1 MFFKGSRV
9 MWLIKIALSRPYTF
23 IVMAVAI
30 VVMGPLAIL
39 STPVDIFPSIGIPV
53 VSVIWT
59 YAGLPAKEIA
69 NRISANFER
78 VAPVVVNGVEHIDSS
93 NLNGVGVSKIYF
105 QPGANIPLAT
115 SQLVAGV
122 TFYSKFFPPGT
133 TPPQILTY
141 NAASVPVLQLALSS
155 KTMSEQALYDTGNI
169 YVRSQLSGVPG
180 LSLPYPYGGK
190 QRQVQV
196 DLNPQQLQAFG
207 LSAQDVQNAIIDQNL
222 IIPAG
227 TQKIGAYEYVIG
239 LNGAAV
245 TIDDLNNLPV
255 REVNGSTIYVRDVAH
270 VRDGSPPQTNIVRL
284 NGEHAALMTV
294 QKTGSA
300 STLQIVHD
308 VRAKLPAIQAAG
320 PDGLKIDA
328 VGDQSVFVSAAISG
342 VIREGVIAASL
353 TATMILLFL
362 GSWRST
368 LIIAVSIP
376 LSVLVSII
384 VISGLGQSINLMT
397 LGGLALAVGIL
408 VDDATV
414 VIENIN
420 AHLERGEPVRD
431 SVLNGSAEIA
441 GPAFVAT
448 LCICIVFMPM
458 FFLSG
463 VSGYLFVPMAE
474 AIVFAMLASYVL
486 SRTLVPTLAHLMLK
500 PHVPAAARGRLN
512 LLARFQKAFEGRF
525 EVMRERYRRALSGA
539 VMRRGLFIPIFLACA
554 LASVL
559 LVFTLGSDFF
569 PSVDGGQIKL
579 HVRAHAGTRV
589 EETARLVDLV
599 EDELRRT
606 IPVPELGGI
615 VDNIGLP
622 VSGVNLSYS
631 NSAPTG
637 PADADILV
645 SLRAGHH
652 PTADYVRR
660 LRMSLPQAFP
670 GTTFAFLPADI
681 VSQILNFGAP
691 APIDVQIVGRETAS
705 NAVVAER
712 LLQRMRKIPGIADVR
727 IQQDLDAPAFTVA
740 VDRSRASDVG
750 LTQKD
755 VANTM
760 LIALAGSF
768 QTAPTFWLDPK
779 SGVSYPIV
787 SQTPQTDLQTLDSL
801 RNTLITGKPGS
812 HGQVLGGISTI
823 KRDVLPSV
831 DTRYNALPAVDIYAT
846 NADRDLGG
854 VANDVRKAISDATAA
869 GLPKGVTITLRGQA
883 VTMATS
889 YAGLLYGLAFAMLVV
904 YLLMVVN
911 FQSMLDPFIIITA
924 LPATMAGIA
933 WMLFLTDT
941 NLSVP
946 ALTGAIMSVGVAT
959 ANSILVVS
967 LARDRLSLGDD
978 PVAAAIAAGFGRFR
992 PVLMTALAM
1001 IIGMLPMALGLG
1013 EGSEQNAPLG
1023 RAVIGGLIVATI
1035 ATLTFVP
1042 AVFAFLHGLRRP
1054 PPPTFDGTATPLH
1067 TPAG

>member
-1 MFFKGSRV
+1 

-23 IVMAVAI
+23 IVMAIAI
-30 VVMGPLAIL
+30 VIMGPLAII

-53 VSVIWT
+53 VSMIWT

-105 QPGANIPLAT
+105 QPGANVPLAT

-155 KTMSEQALYDTGNI
+155 KTMTEQALYDTGNI

-196 DLNPQQLQAFG
+196 DLYPQQLQAFG
-207 LSAQDVQNAIIDQNL
+207 LSAQDVQNAIISQNL

-227 TQKIGAYEYVIG
+227 TQKVGAYEYVIG

-255 REVNGSTIYVRDVAH
+255 KQVNGSTIYVRDVAH
-270 VRDGSPPQTNIVRL
+270 VRDGSPPQTNVVRL
-284 NGEHAALMTV
+284 NGEHAVLMTV
-294 QKTGSA
+294 QKTGSS

-308 VRAKLPAIQAAG
+308 VKAKLPTIQNAG
-320 PDGLKIDA
+320 PEGLKIDA
-328 VGDQSVFVSAAISG
+328 VGDQSIFVSAAISG
-342 VIREGVIAASL
+342 VIREGLVAAAL

-384 VISGLGQSINLMT
+384 ALSLLGQSVNLMT

-414 VIENIN
+414 AIENIN
-420 AHLERGEPVRD
+420 AHLERGEPVQD

-441 GPAFVAT
+441 APAFVAT

-463 VSGYLFVPMAE
+463 VARYLFVPMAE
-474 AIVFAMLASYVL
+474 AIVFAMLASYIL
-486 SRTLVPTLAHLMLK
+486 SRTLVPTLANLMLK
-500 PHVPAAARGRLN
+500 PHLPGVETGRSSA
-512 LLARFQKAFEGRF
+512 LARLQAGFERRF
-525 EVMRERYRRALSGA
+525 EAMRESYRRVLSDVVA
-539 VMRRGLFIPIFLACA
+539 RRRLFIPIFFGGA

-569 PSVDGGQIKL
+569 PSVDGGQIKIHL
-579 HVRAHAGTRV
+579 RAHAGTRV
-589 EETARLVDLV
+589 EETARIVDEV
-599 EDELRRT
+599 ESELRRT
-606 IPVPELGGI
+606 IPSTELSGV

-637 PADADILV
+637 SADADILV
-645 SLRAGHH
+645 SLAARHH

-660 LRMSLPQAFP
+660 LRASLAQDFP
-670 GTTFAFLPADI
+670 GVTFAFLPADI
-681 VSQILNFGAP
+681 VSQILNFGSP
-691 APIDVQIVGRETAS
+691 APIDVQIVGRDMVS
-705 NAVVAER
+705 NAVVAQR
-712 LLQRMRKIPGIADVR
+712 LLQRIRKIPGIADAR
-727 IQQDLDAPAFTVA
+727 IQQDLDAPTFTVA

-787 SQTPQTDLQTLDSL
+787 SQAPQTDLQTLDSL
-801 RNTLITGKPGS
+801 RNTLITGSPGS
-812 HGQVLGGISTI
+812 RGQILGGISTI

-831 DTRYNALPAVDIYAT
+831 DTRYNAQPAMDIYAT
-846 NADRDLGG
+846 NADRDFGS
-854 VANDVRKAISDATAA
+854 VANDVREAIGEMTKA
-869 GLPKGVTITLRGQA
+869 GLPKGVTITLRGQVVIMTA
-883 VTMATS
+883 S
-889 YAGLLYGLAFAMLVV
+889 YAGLLYGLGFAMLLV

-911 FQSMLDPFIIITA
+911 FQSMLDPFIIVTA

-933 WMLFLTDT
+933 WMLFLTGT

-967 LARDRLSLGDD
+967 LARDRLSRGDD
-978 PVAAAIAAGFGRFR
+978 AAVAAVAAGFGRFR

-1013 EGSEQNAPLG
+1013 EGGEQNAPLG

-1042 AVFAFLHGLRRP
+1042 AVFALLHGERRP
-1054 PPPTFDGTATPLH
+1054 RDPPASFDGTATPLN

>member
-1 MFFKGSRV
+1 
-9 MWLIKIALSRPYTF
+9 MWLIKIALGRPYTF

-53 VSVIWT
+53 VSMIWT

-78 VAPVVVNGVEHIDSS
+78 VAPVVVSGVEHIDSN

-115 SQLVAGV
+115 SQLVAGAS
-122 TFYSKFFPPGT
+122 FYSKFFPPGT

-155 KTMSEQALYDTGNI
+155 KTMTEQALYDTGNI

-207 LSAQDVQNAIIDQNL
+207 LSAQDVQNAIINQNL

-255 REVNGSTIYVRDVAH
+255 KKVNGSTIYVRDLAH
-270 VRDGSPPQTNIVRL
+270 VRDGSPPQTNMVRL
-284 NGEHAALMTV
+284 NGEPAVLMTV
-294 QKTGSA
+294 QKIGSA

-308 VRAKLPAIQAAG
+308 VKAKLPAIQAAG
-320 PDGLKIDA
+320 PDGLRIDA
-328 VGDQSVFVSAAISG
+328 VGDQSVFVSAAVSG

-384 VISGLGQSINLMT
+384 VLSFLGQSINLMT

-420 AHLERGEPVRD
+420 AHLERGNSVPD

-441 GPAFVAT
+441 APAFVAT

-463 VSGYLFVPMAE
+463 VPSYLFVPMAE
-474 AIVFAMLASYVL
+474 AIVFAMLASYIL
-486 SRTLVPTLAHLMLK
+486 SRTLVPTLANLMLK
-500 PHVPAAARGRLN
+500 PHVPGAEGSRLN
-512 LLARFQKAFEGRF
+512 PVARFQNAFERRF
-525 EVMRERYRRALSGA
+525 EAMRESYREVLFRA
-539 VMRRGLFIPIFLACA
+539 VKRRGLFIPVFLGGT

-559 LVFTLGSDFF
+559 LVFTLGTDFF

-589 EETARLVDLV
+589 EETARIVDQV

-606 IPVPELGGI
+606 IPAIELNGI

-645 SLRAGHH
+645 SLAAKHH

-660 LRMSLPQAFP
+660 LRISLPQAFP
-670 GTTFAFLPADI
+670 SVTFAFLPADI

-691 APIDVQIVGRETAS
+691 APIDVQIVGRDTAS

-712 LLQRMRKIPGIADVR
+712 LLQRIRKIPGIADAR

-750 LTQKD
+750 LTQND

-812 HGQVLGGISTI
+812 RGQVLGGISTI
-823 KRDVLPSV
+823 KRNVLPSV
-831 DTRYNALPAVDIYAT
+831 DTRYNALPAMDIYAT
-846 NADRDLGG
+846 GADRDFGG
-854 VANDVRKAISDATAA
+854 VANDVRKAIGEMTKA
-869 GLPKGVTITLRGQA
+869 GLPKGVTITLRGQV

-889 YAGLLYGLAFAMLVV
+889 YAGLLYGLAFAMLLV

-967 LARDRLSLGDD
+967 LARDRLRLGDD
-978 PVAAAIAAGFGRFR
+978 PGAAAVMAGFGRFR

-1013 EGSEQNAPLG
+1013 EGGEQNAPLG
-1023 RAVIGGLIVATI
+1023 RAVIGGLIVATV

-1042 AVFAFLHGLRRP
+1042 AVFALLHGLRRRP
-1054 PPPTFDGTATPLH
+1054 PTPPTTFDGAASPLH

>member
-1 MFFKGSRV
+1 

-23 IVMAVAI
+23 IVMAIAI
-30 VVMGPLAIL
+30 VIMGPLAII

-53 VSVIWT
+53 VSMIWT

-105 QPGANIPLAT
+105 QPGANVPLAT

-155 KTMSEQALYDTGNI
+155 KTMTEQALYDTGNI

-196 DLNPQQLQAFG
+196 DLDPQQLQAFG
-207 LSAQDVQNAIIDQNL
+207 LSAQDVQNAIISQNL

-227 TQKIGAYEYVIG
+227 TQKVGAYEYVIG

-255 REVNGSTIYVRDVAH
+255 KQVNGSTIYVRDVAH
-270 VRDGSPPQTNIVRL
+270 VRDGSPPQTNVVRL
-284 NGEHAALMTV
+284 NGEHAVLMTV
-294 QKTGSA
+294 QKTGSS

-308 VRAKLPAIQAAG
+308 VKAKLPTIQNAG
-320 PDGLKIDA
+320 PEGLKIDA
-328 VGDQSVFVSAAISG
+328 VGDQSIFVSAAISG
-342 VIREGVIAASL
+342 VIREGLAAAAL

-384 VISGLGQSINLMT
+384 ALSLLGQSINLMT

-414 VIENIN
+414 AIENIN
-420 AHLERGEPVRD
+420 AHLERGEPVQD

-441 GPAFVAT
+441 APAFVAT

-463 VSGYLFVPMAE
+463 VARYLFVPMAE
-474 AIVFAMLASYVL
+474 AIVFAMLASYIL
-486 SRTLVPTLAHLMLK
+486 SRTLVPTLANLMLK
-500 PHVPAAARGRLN
+500 PHVPGVETGRSSA
-512 LLARFQKAFEGRF
+512 LARLQAGFERRF
-525 EVMRERYRRALSGA
+525 EAMRESYRRVLSGVVA
-539 VMRRGLFIPIFLACA
+539 RRRLFIPIFFGGA

-569 PSVDGGQIKL
+569 PSVDGGQIKI

-589 EETARLVDLV
+589 EETARIVDEV
-599 EDELRRT
+599 ESELRRA
-606 IPVPELGGI
+606 IPSTELSGV

-637 PADADILV
+637 SADADILV
-645 SLRAGHH
+645 SLAARHH
-652 PTADYVRR
+652 PTANYVRR
-660 LRMSLPQAFP
+660 LRASLAQDFP
-670 GTTFAFLPADI
+670 GVTFAFLPADI
-681 VSQILNFGAP
+681 VSQILNFGSP
-691 APIDVQIVGRETAS
+691 APIDVQIVGRDMAS
-705 NAVVAER
+705 NAVVAQR
-712 LLQRMRKIPGIADVR
+712 LLQRIRKIPGIADAR
-727 IQQDLDAPAFTVA
+727 IQQDLDAPTFTVA

-787 SQTPQTDLQTLDSL
+787 SQAPQTDLQTLDSL
-801 RNTLITGKPGS
+801 RNTLITGSPGS
-812 HGQVLGGISTI
+812 RGQILGGISTI

-831 DTRYNALPAVDIYAT
+831 DTRYNAQPAMDIYAT
-846 NADRDLGG
+846 NADRDFGS
-854 VANDVRKAISDATAA
+854 VANDVSEAIGEITKA
-869 GLPKGVTITLRGQA
+869 GLPKGVTITLRGQVVIMTA
-883 VTMATS
+883 S
-889 YAGLLYGLAFAMLVV
+889 YAGLLYGLGFAMLLV

-911 FQSMLDPFIIITA
+911 FQSMLDPFIIVTA

-933 WMLFLTDT
+933 WMLFLTGT

-967 LARDRLSLGDD
+967 LARDRLSQGDD
-978 PVAAAIAAGFGRFR
+978 PAVAAVAAGFSRFR

-1013 EGSEQNAPLG
+1013 EGGEQNAPLG

-1042 AVFAFLHGLRRP
+1042 AVFALLHGERRP
-1054 PPPTFDGTATPLH
+1054 RDPPASFDGTAPPLN

>member
-1 MFFKGSRV
+1 

-23 IVMAVAI
+23 IVMAIAI
-30 VVMGPLAIL
+30 VIMGPLAIM

-53 VSVIWT
+53 VSMIWT
-59 YAGLPAKEIA
+59 YAGLPAREIA

-105 QPGANIPLAT
+105 QPGANVPLAT

-155 KTMSEQALYDTGNI
+155 KTMTEQALYDTGNI

-196 DLNPQQLQAFG
+196 DLYPQQLQAFG
-207 LSAQDVQNAIIDQNL
+207 LSAQDVHNAIINQNL

-245 TIDDLNNLPV
+245 TIDDLNNLPIKQ
-255 REVNGSTIYVRDVAH
+255 VNGSTIYVRDVAH
-270 VRDGSPPQTNIVRL
+270 VRDGSPPQTNLVRL
-284 NGEHAALMTV
+284 NGEHAVLMTV
-294 QKTGSA
+294 QKTGSS

-308 VRAKLPAIQAAG
+308 VKAKLSTIQAAG
-320 PDGLKIDA
+320 PEGLKIDA
-328 VGDQSVFVSAAISG
+328 VGDQSVFVSAAVSG
-342 VIREGVIAASL
+342 VIREGLIAAAL

-384 VISGLGQSINLMT
+384 VLSLFGQSINLMT

-414 VIENIN
+414 AIENIN

-441 GPAFVAT
+441 APAFVAT

-463 VSGYLFVPMAE
+463 VASYLFVPMAE
-474 AIVFAMLASYVL
+474 AIVFAMLASYIL
-486 SRTLVPTLAHLMLK
+486 SRTLVPTLANLMLK
-500 PHVPAAARGRLN
+500 SHVSGVETGRSN
-512 LLARFQKAFEGRF
+512 ALARLQAGFERRF
-525 EVMRERYRRALSGA
+525 EAMRENYRRVLSEVVA
-539 VMRRGLFIPIFLACA
+539 RRCLFIPIFFGGA

-559 LVFTLGSDFF
+559 LIFTLGSDFF

-589 EETARLVDLV
+589 EETARIVDQV
-599 EDELRRT
+599 EDELRHT
-606 IPVPELGGI
+606 IPSTELSGV

-645 SLRAGHH
+645 SLAAKHN

-660 LRMSLPQAFP
+660 LRIRLPQTFP
-670 GTTFAFLPADI
+670 GVTFAFLPADI
-681 VSQILNFGAP
+681 VSQILNFGSP
-691 APIDVQIVGRETAS
+691 APIDVQIVGRDMAS
-705 NAVVAER
+705 NALVAQR
-712 LLQRMRKIPGIADVR
+712 LLQRIRKIPGIADAR
-727 IQQDLDAPAFTVA
+727 IQQDLDAPTFTVA

-787 SQTPQTDLQTLDSL
+787 SQAPQTDLQTLDSL
-801 RNTLITGKPGS
+801 RNTLITGSPGS
-812 HGQVLGGISTI
+812 HGQILGGISTI
-823 KRDVLPSV
+823 KRNVLPSV
-831 DTRYNALPAVDIYAT
+831 DTRYNAQPAMDIYAT
-846 NADRDLGG
+846 NADRDFGS
-854 VANDVRKAISDATAA
+854 VANDVREAIGEITKA
-869 GLPKGVTITLRGQA
+869 GLPKGVTITLRGQ
-883 VTMATS
+883 VVIMATS
-889 YAGLLYGLAFAMLVV
+889 YAGLLYGLGFAMLLV

-911 FQSMLDPFIIITA
+911 FQSMLDPFIIVTA
-924 LPATMAGIA
+924 LPATMAGIV
-933 WMLFLTDT
+933 WMLFLTGT

-967 LARDRLSLGDD
+967 LARDRLSQGDD
-978 PVAAAIAAGFGRFR
+978 PAVAAIAAGFGRFR

-1013 EGSEQNAPLG
+1013 EGGEQNAPLG

-1042 AVFAFLHGLRRP
+1042 AVFALLHGPRRP
-1054 PPPTFDGTATPLH
+1054 LNPPTAFDGTATSLH
-1067 TPAG
+1067 TPSE

>member
-1 MFFKGSRV
+1 

-53 VSVIWT
+53 VSMIWT

-78 VAPVVVNGVEHIDSS
+78 IAPVVVSGVEHIDSN

-155 KTMSEQALYDTGNI
+155 KTMTEQALYDTGNI

-196 DLNPQQLQAFG
+196 DLYPQQLQALG

-245 TIDDLNNLPV
+245 TIEDLNNLPV
-255 REVNGSTIYVRDVAH
+255 KEVNSSTIYVRDVAH
-270 VRDGSPPQTNIVRL
+270 VRDGSPPQTNMVRL
-284 NGEHAALMTV
+284 NGEHAVLMTV
-294 QKTGSA
+294 QKIGNA
-300 STLQIVHD
+300 STLQIAHD

-328 VGDQSVFVSAAISG
+328 VGDQSVFVSAAVSG

-353 TATMILLFL
+353 TAIMILLFL

-384 VISGLGQSINLMT
+384 VLSCLGQSINLMT

-420 AHLERGEPVRD
+420 AHLARGEPVRD

-463 VSGYLFVPMAE
+463 VSSYLFVPMAE
-474 AIVFAMLASYVL
+474 AIVFAMLASYIL
-486 SRTLVPTLAHLMLK
+486 SRTLVPTLANLMLK
-500 PHVPAAARGRLN
+500 PHVPGAERGRLN
-512 LLARFQKAFEGRF
+512 PLARFQNAFERRF
-525 EVMRERYRRALSGA
+525 EAMRESYRCVLSGA
-539 VMRRGLFIPIFLACA
+539 VKRRGLFIPVFLGGA

-589 EETARLVDLV
+589 EETARIVDQV

-606 IPVPELGGI
+606 IPVTDLSGI

-631 NSAPTG
+631 NSGPTG

-645 SLRAGHH
+645 SLTAKHH

-660 LRMSLPQAFP
+660 LRISLPQAFP
-670 GTTFAFLPADI
+670 GVTFAFLPADI

-691 APIDVQIVGRETAS
+691 APIDVQIVGRDTAS

-712 LLQRMRKIPGIADVR
+712 LLQRIRKIPGIADAR

-787 SQTPQTDLQTLDSL
+787 SQTRQTDLQTLDSL

-831 DTRYNALPAVDIYAT
+831 DTRYNALPAMDIYAT
-846 NADRDLGG
+846 NSDRDFGG
-854 VANDVRKAISDATAA
+854 VASDVRKVIGEMTKA
-869 GLPKGVTITLRGQA
+869 GLPKGVTITLRGQV

-889 YAGLLYGLAFAMLVV
+889 YAGLLYGLAFAMLLV

-959 ANSILVVS
+959 ANSILVIS
-967 LARDRLSLGDD
+967 LARDRLSRGDD
-978 PVAAAIAAGFGRFR
+978 PAAAAIAAGFGRFR

-1013 EGSEQNAPLG
+1013 EGGEQNAPLG

-1042 AVFAFLHGLRRP
+1042 TVFALLHGLRRP
-1054 PPPTFDGTATPLH
+1054 LTPPTAFDGTATHLH
-1067 TPAG
+1067 TPAGQRSLL

>member
-1 MFFKGSRV
+1 

-23 IVMAVAI
+23 IVMAIAI
-30 VVMGPLAIL
+30 VIMGPLAIM

-53 VSVIWT
+53 VSMIWT

-105 QPGANIPLAT
+105 QPGANVPLAT

-155 KTMSEQALYDTGNI
+155 KTMTEQALYDTGNI

-196 DLNPQQLQAFG
+196 DLYPQQLQAFG
-207 LSAQDVQNAIIDQNL
+207 LSAQDVHNAIINQNL

-245 TIDDLNNLPV
+245 TIDDLNNLPIKQ
-255 REVNGSTIYVRDVAH
+255 VNGSTIYVRDVAH
-270 VRDGSPPQTNIVRL
+270 VRDGSPPQTNLVRL
-284 NGEHAALMTV
+284 NGEHAVLMTV
-294 QKTGSA
+294 QKTGSS

-308 VRAKLPAIQAAG
+308 VKAKLSTIQAAG
-320 PDGLKIDA
+320 PEGLKIDA
-328 VGDQSVFVSAAISG
+328 VGDQSVFVSAAVSG
-342 VIREGVIAASL
+342 VIREGLIAAAL

-384 VISGLGQSINLMT
+384 VLSLFGQSINLMT

-414 VIENIN
+414 AIENIN

-441 GPAFVAT
+441 APAFVAT

-463 VSGYLFVPMAE
+463 VASYLFVPMAE
-474 AIVFAMLASYVL
+474 AIVFAMLASYIL
-486 SRTLVPTLAHLMLK
+486 SRTLVPTLANLMLK
-500 PHVPAAARGRLN
+500 SHVSGVETGRSN
-512 LLARFQKAFEGRF
+512 ALARLQAGFERRF
-525 EVMRERYRRALSGA
+525 EAMREDYRRVLSEVVA
-539 VMRRGLFIPIFLACA
+539 RRRLFIPIFFGGA

-559 LVFTLGSDFF
+559 LIFTLGSDFF

-589 EETARLVDLV
+589 EETARIVDQV

-606 IPVPELGGI
+606 IPSTELSGV

-645 SLRAGHH
+645 SLAAKHH
-652 PTADYVRR
+652 ATADYVRR
-660 LRMSLPQAFP
+660 LRIRLPEAFP
-670 GTTFAFLPADI
+670 GVTFAFLPADI
-681 VSQILNFGAP
+681 VSQILNFGSP
-691 APIDVQIVGRETAS
+691 APIDVQIVGRDMAS
-705 NAVVAER
+705 NAVVAQR
-712 LLQRMRKIPGIADVR
+712 LLQRIRKIPGIADAR
-727 IQQDLDAPAFTVA
+727 IQQDLDAPTFTVA

-787 SQTPQTDLQTLDSL
+787 SQAPQTDLQTLDSL
-801 RNTLITGKPGS
+801 RNTLITGSPGS
-812 HGQVLGGISTI
+812 HGQILGGISTI

-831 DTRYNALPAVDIYAT
+831 DTRYNAQPAMDIYAT
-846 NADRDLGG
+846 NADRDFGS
-854 VANDVRKAISDATAA
+854 VANDVREAIGEITKA
-869 GLPKGVTITLRGQA
+869 GLPKGVTITLRGQ
-883 VTMATS
+883 VVIMATS
-889 YAGLLYGLAFAMLVV
+889 YAGLLYGLGFAMLLV

-911 FQSMLDPFIIITA
+911 FQSMLDPFIIVTA
-924 LPATMAGIA
+924 LPATMAGIV
-933 WMLFLTDT
+933 WMLFLTGT

-967 LARDRLSLGDD
+967 LARDRLSQGDD
-978 PVAAAIAAGFGRFR
+978 SAVAAIAAGFGRFR

-1013 EGSEQNAPLG
+1013 EGGEQNAPLG

-1042 AVFAFLHGLRRP
+1042 AVFALLHGPRRP
-1054 PPPTFDGTATPLH
+1054 LNPPTAFDGTATSLH
-1067 TPAG
+1067 TPSE

>member
-1 MFFKGSRV
+1 

-23 IVMAVAI
+23 IVMAVVI
-30 VVMGPLAIL
+30 LIMGPLSIL

-53 VSVIWT
+53 LSVIWSYT
-59 YAGLPAKEIA
+59 GLPAKEIA

-78 VAPVVVNGVEHIDSS
+78 IAPAVVSGIEHTDSS

-105 QPGANIPLAT
+105 QPGANVPLAM

-133 TPPQILTY
+133 TPPLILSY
-141 NAASVPVLQLALSS
+141 NASSVPVLQLALSS
-155 KTMSEQALYDTGNI
+155 KTMTEQALYDTGNI

-196 DLNPQQLQAFG
+196 DLYPQQLQALG
-207 LSAQDVQNAIIDQNL
+207 LSAQDVQNAIINQNL
-222 IIPAG
+222 IIPVG
-227 TQKIGAYEYVIG
+227 TQKIGTYEYVVD

-255 REVNGSTIYVRDVAH
+255 KEVNGSTIYVRDVAH
-270 VRDGSPPQTNIVRL
+270 VRDGSPPQTNMVRL
-284 NGEHAALMTV
+284 NGEHAVLMTV
-294 QKTGSA
+294 QKIGSA

-308 VRAKLPAIQAAG
+308 VRAKLPAVRAAG

-328 VGDQSVFVSAAISG
+328 VGDQSVFVSAAVSG
-342 VIREGVIAASL
+342 VIREGVIAAGL

-384 VISGLGQSINLMT
+384 VLSFLGQSINLMT

-414 VIENIN
+414 AIENIN
-420 AHLERGEPVRD
+420 AHLERGEPVTD

-463 VSGYLFVPMAE
+463 VPGYLFVPMAE
-474 AIVFAMLASYVL
+474 AIVFAMLASYIL
-486 SRTLVPTLAHLMLK
+486 SRTLVPTLANLMLM
-500 PHVPAAARGRLN
+500 PHVLGARHGPRLN
-512 LLARFQKAFEGRF
+512 PFVRFQNGFERRF
-525 EVMRERYRRALSGA
+525 EAMRERYRRILSGA
-539 VMRRGLFIPIFLACA
+539 VERRGLFIPVFLGGA
-554 LASVL
+554 LTSL
-559 LVFTLGSDFF
+559 LLILTLGADFF
-569 PSVDGGQIKL
+569 AAVDGGQIKL
-579 HVRAHAGTRV
+579 HMRAHAGTRV
-589 EETARLVDLV
+589 EETARIVDQV

-606 IPVPELGGI
+606 IPATELDGI

-645 SLRAGHH
+645 SLTEKHH
-652 PTADYVRR
+652 LTADYVRR
-660 LRMSLPQAFP
+660 LRASLPQAFP
-670 GTTFAFLPADI
+670 GVSFAFLPADI

-691 APIDVQIVGRETAS
+691 ASIDVQIVGRDTAS
-705 NAVVAER
+705 NAVVAQR
-712 LLQRMRKIPGIADVR
+712 LLKRIRKIPGIADAR

-801 RNTLITGKPGS
+801 RNTLITGIPGS

-823 KRDVLPSV
+823 KRDVQPSV
-831 DTRYNALPAVDIYAT
+831 DTRYNAQPAMDIYAT
-846 NADRDLGG
+846 NADRDFGG
-854 VANDVRKAISDATAA
+854 VANDVRKAISEMTKA
-869 GLPKGVTITLRGQA
+869 GLPKGVTITLRGQV

-889 YAGLLYGLAFAMLVV
+889 YAGLLYGLAFAMLLV

-933 WMLFLTDT
+933 WMLFLTGT

-967 LARDRLSLGDD
+967 LARDRLSQGDD
-978 PVAAAIAAGFGRFR
+978 PAIAAIAAGFGRFR

-1013 EGSEQNAPLG
+1013 EGGEQNAPLG

-1042 AVFAFLHGLRRP
+1042 AVFAFLHGPRRP
-1054 PPPTFDGTATPLH
+1054 HTPPTTFDGTATPLH

>member
-1 MFFKGSRV
+1 

-23 IVMAVAI
+23 IVMAIAI
-30 VVMGPLAIL
+30 VIMGPLAII

-53 VSVIWT
+53 VSMIWT

-105 QPGANIPLAT
+105 QPGANVPLAT

-122 TFYSKFFPPGT
+122 SFYSKFFPPGT

-155 KTMSEQALYDTGNI
+155 KTMTEQALYDTGNI

-196 DLNPQQLQAFG
+196 DLYPQQLQAFG
-207 LSAQDVQNAIIDQNL
+207 LSAQDVQNAIISQNL

-227 TQKIGAYEYVIG
+227 TQKVGAYEYVIG

-255 REVNGSTIYVRDVAH
+255 KQVNGSTIYVRDVAH
-270 VRDGSPPQTNIVRL
+270 VRDGSPPQTNVVRL
-284 NGEHAALMTV
+284 NGEHAVLMTV
-294 QKTGSA
+294 QKTGSS

-308 VRAKLPAIQAAG
+308 VKAKLPTIQNAG
-320 PDGLKIDA
+320 PEGLKIDA
-328 VGDQSVFVSAAISG
+328 VGDQSIFVSAAISG
-342 VIREGVIAASL
+342 VIREGLVAAAL

-384 VISGLGQSINLMT
+384 ALSLLGQSVNLMT

-414 VIENIN
+414 AIENIN
-420 AHLERGEPVRD
+420 AHLERGEPVQD

-441 GPAFVAT
+441 APAFVAT

-463 VSGYLFVPMAE
+463 VARYLFVPMAE
-474 AIVFAMLASYVL
+474 AIVFAMLASYIL
-486 SRTLVPTLAHLMLK
+486 SRTLVPTLANLMLK
-500 PHVPAAARGRLN
+500 PHLPGVETGRSSA
-512 LLARFQKAFEGRF
+512 LARLQAGFERRF
-525 EVMRERYRRALSGA
+525 EAMRESYRRVLSDVVA
-539 VMRRGLFIPIFLACA
+539 RRRLFIPIFFGGA

-569 PSVDGGQIKL
+569 PSVDGGQIKIHL
-579 HVRAHAGTRV
+579 RAHAGTRV
-589 EETARLVDLV
+589 EETARIVDEV
-599 EDELRRT
+599 ESELRRT
-606 IPVPELGGI
+606 IPSTELSGV

-637 PADADILV
+637 SADADILV
-645 SLRAGHH
+645 SLAARHH

-660 LRMSLPQAFP
+660 LRASLAQDFP
-670 GTTFAFLPADI
+670 GVTFAFLPADI
-681 VSQILNFGAP
+681 VSQILNFGSP
-691 APIDVQIVGRETAS
+691 APIDVQIVGRDMVS
-705 NAVVAER
+705 NAVVAQR
-712 LLQRMRKIPGIADVR
+712 LLQRIRKIPGIADAR
-727 IQQDLDAPAFTVA
+727 IQQDLDAPTFTVA

-787 SQTPQTDLQTLDSL
+787 SQAPQTDLQTLDSL
-801 RNTLITGKPGS
+801 RNTLITGSPGS
-812 HGQVLGGISTI
+812 RGQILGGISTI

-831 DTRYNALPAVDIYAT
+831 DTRYNAQPAMDIYAT
-846 NADRDLGG
+846 NADRDFGS
-854 VANDVRKAISDATAA
+854 VANDVREAIGEMTKA
-869 GLPKGVTITLRGQA
+869 GLPKGVTITLRGQVVIMTA
-883 VTMATS
+883 S
-889 YAGLLYGLAFAMLVV
+889 YAGLLYGLGFAMLLV

-911 FQSMLDPFIIITA
+911 FQSMLDPFIIVTA

-933 WMLFLTDT
+933 WMLFLTGT

-967 LARDRLSLGDD
+967 LARDRLSRGDD
-978 PVAAAIAAGFGRFR
+978 AAVAAVAAGFGRFR

-1013 EGSEQNAPLG
+1013 EGGEQNAPLG

-1042 AVFAFLHGLRRP
+1042 AVFALLHGERRP
-1054 PPPTFDGTATPLH
+1054 RDPPASFDGTATPLN

>member
-1 MFFKGSRV
+1 

-30 VVMGPLAIL
+30 VIMGPLTIM

-53 VSVIWT
+53 VSMIWT

-78 VAPVVVNGVEHIDSS
+78 VAPVVVSGIEHIDSS

-133 TPPQILTY
+133 TPPQILNY

-155 KTMSEQALYDTGNI
+155 KTMTEQTLYDTGNI

-196 DLNPQQLQAFG
+196 DLYPQQLQAFG
-207 LSAQDVQNAIIDQNL
+207 LSAQDVQNAIISQNL

-227 TQKIGAYEYVIG
+227 TQKIGTYEYVIG

-255 REVNGSTIYVRDVAH
+255 KQVNGSTIYVRDVAH
-270 VRDGSPPQTNIVRL
+270 VRDGSPPQTNLVRL
-284 NGEHAALMTV
+284 NGEHAVLMTV
-294 QKTGSA
+294 QKTGSS

-308 VRAKLPAIQAAG
+308 VKAKLPTIQAGG
-320 PDGLKIDA
+320 PEGLKIDA
-328 VGDQSVFVSAAISG
+328 VGDQSVFVNAAVSG
-342 VIREGVIAASL
+342 VIREGLIAAAL

-384 VISGLGQSINLMT
+384 ALSLFGQSVNLMT

-414 VIENIN
+414 AIENIN

-441 GPAFVAT
+441 APAFVAT

-463 VSGYLFVPMAE
+463 VASYLFVPMAE

-486 SRTLVPTLAHLMLK
+486 SRTLVPTLANLMLK
-500 PHVPAAARGRLN
+500 PQVSGAETARSN
-512 LLARFQKAFEGRF
+512 ALARLQAGFERRF
-525 EVMRERYRRALSGA
+525 EAMRESYRHVLSGA
-539 VMRRGLFIPIFLACA
+539 VARRGLFIPVFLGAA

-559 LVFTLGSDFF
+559 LVFTLGCDFF

-589 EETARLVDLV
+589 EETARIVDQV
-599 EDELRRT
+599 EEELRRT
-606 IPVPELGGI
+606 IPATELSGL

-645 SLRAGHH
+645 SLAAKHH

-660 LRMSLPQAFP
+660 LRIRLPQTFP
-670 GTTFAFLPADI
+670 GVTFAFLPADI
-681 VSQILNFGAP
+681 VSQILNFGSP
-691 APIDVQIVGRETAS
+691 APIDVQIVGRDMAS
-705 NAVVAER
+705 NEVVAQR
-712 LLQRMRKIPGIADVR
+712 LLQRIRKIPGVADAR
-727 IQQDLDAPAFTVA
+727 IQQDLDAPTFTVA

-787 SQTPQTDLQTLDSL
+787 SQAPQTDLQTLDSL
-801 RNTLITGKPGS
+801 RNTLITGSPGS
-812 HGQVLGGISTI
+812 HGQILGGISTI

-831 DTRYNALPAVDIYAT
+831 DTRYNAQPAMDIYAT
-846 NADRDLGG
+846 NADRDFGS
-854 VANDVRKAISDATAA
+854 VANDVREAIGEITKA
-869 GLPKGVTITLRGQA
+869 GLPRGVTITLRGQA
-883 VTMATS
+883 VIMTAS
-889 YAGLLYGLAFAMLVV
+889 YAGLLYGLGFAMLLV

-911 FQSMLDPFIIITA
+911 FQSMLDPFIIVTA
-924 LPATMAGIA
+924 LPATMAGIV
-933 WMLFLTDT
+933 WMLFLTGT

-967 LARDRLSLGDD
+967 LARDRLSQGDE
-978 PVAAAIAAGFGRFR
+978 PAVAAIAAGFGRFR

-1013 EGSEQNAPLG
+1013 EGGEQNAPLG

-1042 AVFAFLHGLRRP
+1042 AVFALLHGPRRP
-1054 PPPTFDGTATPLH
+1054 LNPPTAFDSTATSLN
-1067 TPAG
+1067 TPSE

>member
-1 MFFKGSRV
+1 

-53 VSVIWT
+53 VSMIWT

-78 VAPVVVNGVEHIDSS
+78 VAPVVVSGVEHIDSS

-122 TFYSKFFPPGT
+122 SFYSKFFPPGT

-155 KTMSEQALYDTGNI
+155 KTMTEQALYDTGNI

-207 LSAQDVQNAIIDQNL
+207 LSAQDVQNAIISQNL

-239 LNGAAV
+239 LNGAAI

-255 REVNGSTIYVRDVAH
+255 KEVNGGTIYVRDVAH
-270 VRDGSPPQTNIVRL
+270 VRDGAPPQTNMVRL
-284 NGEHAALMTV
+284 NGEHAVLMTV
-294 QKTGSA
+294 QKIGSA

-308 VRAKLPAIQAAG
+308 VKAKLPAIQAAG

-328 VGDQSVFVSAAISG
+328 VGDQSVFVSAAVSG
-342 VIREGVIAASL
+342 VIREGMIAASL

-384 VISGLGQSINLMT
+384 VLSFLGQSINLMT

-420 AHLERGEPVRD
+420 AHLERGDPVAD

-441 GPAFVAT
+441 APAFVAT
-448 LCICIVFMPM
+448 LCVCIVFMPM

-463 VSGYLFVPMAE
+463 VPRYLFVPMAE
-474 AIVFAMLASYVL
+474 AIVFAMLASYIL
-486 SRTLVPTLAHLMLK
+486 SRTLVPTLANLMLK
-500 PHVPAAARGRLN
+500 PHVPGTERGRLN
-512 LLARFQKAFEGRF
+512 PLARFQNGFERRF
-525 EVMRERYRRALSGA
+525 EAMRENYRRVLSRA
-539 VMRRGLFIPIFLACA
+539 VERRGLFIPVFLGGA

-559 LVFTLGSDFF
+559 LVFTLGTDFF

-589 EETARLVDLV
+589 EETARIVDQV

-606 IPVPELGGI
+606 IPAIELAGI

-645 SLRAGHH
+645 SLTAKHH

-660 LRMSLPQAFP
+660 LRISLPRAFP
-670 GTTFAFLPADI
+670 GVTFAFLPADI

-691 APIDVQIVGRETAS
+691 APIDVQIIGRDTAS

-712 LLQRMRKIPGIADVR
+712 LLERIRKIPGIADAR

-750 LTQKD
+750 LTQGD

-812 HGQVLGGISTI
+812 HSQVLGGISTI
-823 KRDVLPSV
+823 KRNVLPSV
-831 DTRYNALPAVDIYAT
+831 DTRYNALPAMDIYAT
-846 NADRDLGG
+846 SAGRDFGG
-854 VANDVRKAISDATAA
+854 VANDVRKAIGEMTKA
-869 GLPKGVTITLRGQA
+869 GLPKGVTITLRGQV

-889 YAGLLYGLAFAMLVV
+889 YAGLLYGLAFAMLLV
-904 YLLMVVN
+904 YLLIVVN

-967 LARDRLSLGDD
+967 LARDRLRLGDD
-978 PVAAAIAAGFGRFR
+978 PTAAAVAAGSGRFR

-1001 IIGMLPMALGLG
+1001 IIGMLPMALGFG

-1042 AVFAFLHGLRRP
+1042 AVFALLHGLRRP
-1054 PPPTFDGTATPLH
+1054 LTPPTTFDGAATPLH